1 MIATSAAYKKA
12 IAANA
17 PQRALI
23 RFKDAVFT
31 NEDIS
36 ITSGGISFSDRLNEE
51 SELTFGVAPSNSI
64 SIALINQDGL
74 LKTYSFGRFTAHIGA
89 KIEDGQYS
97 HVGNVTVEIGIGGKR
112 FTGRSNPP
120 YLLENGDPCSIQP
133 DFPVKSIVVVDSVV
147 YCFGSS
153 SRQVIAFK
161 MDGSTWDAVSKYTWD
176 ELSDYQ
182 WRDLPVE
189 YVLVNVPFF
198 ITQTHRK
205 VQKLIEANTGV
216 VVYGDTVVD
225 FYADGSYETYEY
237 VPLGTFIAPKPEQ
250 TRSRVITIEADDL
263 MQVFDAPIDDVEL
276 VYPINLWS
284 VVRRIC
290 FHHGLSFTDVRFI
303 GNNIRITERPEA
315 FDEATQREVIAWIA
329 EVACSYAKFNRY
341 GVLDFKWFSNS
352 EAIFAEGNYKDFTP
366 FSYKVPKISGVKIR
380 NGNSDVENSYGSSR
394 NVYLIQD
401 NPFLRPDDSSAAYVA
416 AYSTRAGSH
425 PILDR
430 AASLPEFYPSS
441 GTFFGDP
448 SVEAGDILSV
458 ESGADSFSTPV
469 FSATTQWNGT
479 SMITLENSGSESRPT
494 VAPLEQRRKYAEEK
508 KQYSVNKSVSGS
520 ISSLGGRTAALE
532 EETKKAWVAINEKTG
547 EIKAV
552 AESIDV
558 QAKRITLNAETISL
572 KANITDVETLEAG
585 MTEFRY
591 AVSQSVS
598 TGSLTVS
605 GLGWIGT
612 TLTVGETV
620 STAGLKI
627 GGDVVS
633 KTTLPV
639 VTEFTQALGESAETT
654 DYTLLTTVVGEEI
667 SHYVAEGETITF

>member
-1 MIATSAAYKKA
+1 MIATSAAYKRA
-12 IAANA
+12 IAENA

-64 SIALINQDGL
+64 SIALINEDGL
-74 LKTYSFGRFTAHIGA
+74 LKSYSFGRFTAHIGTR
-89 KIEDGQYS
+89 IEEGQYA
-97 HVGNVTVEIGIGGKR
+97 HIGNVTVEVGIGGKR

-161 MDGSTWDAVSKYTWD
+161 MDGSTWDAISKYTWD

-189 YVLVNVPFF
+189 YVLTDVPFF
-198 ITQTHRK
+198 ITHTHRK
-205 VQKLIEANTGV
+205 MQRLIEANTGV

-225 FYADGSYETYEY
+225 FYSDGSYETYEY

-263 MQVFDAPIDDVEL
+263 MQLLEAPIDDIKLDDFPLRLRV
-276 VYPINLWS
+276 IA
-284 VVRRIC
+284 RRIC
-290 FHHGLSFTDVRFI
+290 LHHGLDFTNDTFI
-303 GNNIRITERPEA
+303 GYDMVVAERPEA
-315 FDEATQREVIAWIA
+315 FNEATQREVIAWIA

-341 GVLDFKWFSNS
+341 GVLEFKWFGNS
-352 EAIFAEGNYKDFTP
+352 ETVFSEGNYKDFTP
-366 FSYKVPKISGVKIR
+366 FSYKVQKVGGVKIR
-380 NGNSDVENSYGSSR
+380 NGNSDVENSYGSSK

-401 NPFLRPDDSSAAYVA
+401 NPFLRPDDSSTAYA
-416 AYSTRAGSH
+416 GSYSTRAGSH

-430 AASLPEFYPSS
+430 ASSLPEFYPAS

-448 SVEAGDILSV
+448 SVEAGDILTV
-458 ESGADSFSTPV
+458 ESGADSFKTPV

-479 SMITLENSGSESRPT
+479 SMLTLENSGSESRPA
-494 VAPLEQRRKYAEEK
+494 VAPLEERRKYAEEK

-520 ISSLGGRTAALE
+520 ISSLGGKTATLE
-532 EETKKAWVAINEKTG
+532 EEVKKAWIDINQHTG
-547 EIKAV
+547 TIEAH
-552 AESIDV
+552 A
-558 QAKRITLNAETISL
+558 QRISLNAEEIELRAKIVDVTTLVADAIEAAIADFGYTISES
-572 KANITDVETLEAG
+572 ISTDK
-585 MTEFRY
+585 
-591 AVSQSVS
+591 
-598 TGSLTVS
+598 LTVD
-605 GLGWIGT
+605 GNAWVLGTI
-612 TLTVGETV
+612 TVGTEV
-620 STAGLKI
+620 STAALKI
-627 GGDVVS
+627 GGSSVS
-633 KTTLPV
+633 KTTIPV

-654 DYTLLTTVVGEEI
+654 DYTLLTTAVGEEI
-667 SHYVAEGETITF
+667 SHDVAEGETITF